1 MGYVDDTMCMDKDN
15 VGTTFSCK
23 IIENT
28 LDELSL
34 EAHKDKTKHVIC
46 GNKEWVEE
54 MTKKLENNPAEI
66 QNFRV
71 KVEKSEKYLGVKIVS
86 GEICDIINANIK
98 FKSSKSYQ
106 AATAI
111 RQRVRDIR
119 MERVGALQASALL
132 LRSVIVP
139 ILTYATECWLHTTD
153 KQYHE
158 MEMIMAQAMSI
169 VLSIPKNSC
178 YEAML
183 LEIQGYHLEQWMDCL
198 KLCYFSKKIHVKK
211 SGILYN
217 IIKKDIA
224 REDLTGF
231 VGDVKKLCAKYK
243 LPDVTLLPLRT
254 RYIKSACKD
263 LSRRRCMMATLT
275 NKKVPS
281 LLSPDQ
287 IDYNHYNLGV
297 MEARAITVMRTG
309 NLIFKNWAHY
319 KFSKK
324 HMGDDR
330 CMVPT
335 CRERDTLNHVMK
347 CEYYDTKFTQIHGNV
362 KDWAEYLVAL
372 NNERIKK
379 FGQPLI
385 SCEGWTNTR

>member
-1 MGYVDDTMCMDKDN
+1 
-15 VGTTFSCK
+15 
-23 IIENT
+23 
-28 LDELSL
+28 
-34 EAHKDKTKHVIC
+34 
-46 GNKEWVEE
+46 
-54 MTKKLENNPAEI
+54 
-66 QNFRV
+66 
-71 KVEKSEKYLGVKIVS
+71 
-86 GEICDIINANIK
+86 
-98 FKSSKSYQ
+98 
-106 AATAI
+106 
-111 RQRVRDIR
+111 
-119 MERVGALQASALL
+119 
-132 LRSVIVP
+132 
-139 ILTYATECWLHTTD
+139 
-153 KQYHE
+153 
-158 MEMIMAQAMSI
+158 
-169 VLSIPKNSC
+169 
-178 YEAML
+178 
-183 LEIQGYHLEQWMDCL
+183 
-198 KLCYFSKKIHVKK
+198 
-211 SGILYN
+211 
-217 IIKKDIA
+217 
-224 REDLTGF
+224 
-231 VGDVKKLCAKYK
+231 
-243 LPDVTLLPLRT
+243 
-254 RYIKSACKD
+254 
-263 LSRRRCMMATLT
+263 MMATLT